1 MKRLIIKFP
10 DDSYINIAAEHM
22 DKPEGSNMVY
32 CYHGD
37 EIVAI
42 FDSAGITEAHFSE
55 KEANV

>member
-1 MKRLIIKFP
+1 MTRLIIRFP
-10 DDSYINIAAEHM
+10 DDSYVNIAAEHM

-42 FDSAGITEAHFSE
+42 FDSTGITEAHFSD
-55 KEANV
+55 KEANG

>member
-32 CYHGD
+32 CYHGE

-42 FDSAGITEAHFSE
+42 FDATSIVEVHFSE
-55 KEANV
+55 KEKVN